1 MSSENPG
8 QAEMPPSAQPPS
20 YNPSPKYTQESRS
33 CVSCGR
39 AINWDSNVC
48 PYCGHDYRF
57 IAAPAAPEQRSAKPL
72 LGGILI
78 IVAGVLSLIMAMSLI
93 VMDAHDIENLDYQQL
108 RDSGITATDLDEI
121 LGICGAIE
129 IVFGTIAIIGGV
141 FAVMRKHFALAVVGG
156 IFGLIGIGFLIGGL
170 LGLIGLVLVA
180 ISRSEFR

>member
-1 MSSENPG
+1 
-8 QAEMPPSAQPPS
+8 
-20 YNPSPKYTQESRS
+20 
-33 CVSCGR
+33 
-39 AINWDSNVC
+39 
-48 PYCGHDYRF
+48 
-57 IAAPAAPEQRSAKPL
+57 
-72 LGGILI
+72 
-78 IVAGVLSLIMAMSLI
+78 LIMAMSLI